1 MYFRVYESLNSI
13 FVVLVYEK
21 NGGYEMGVGLGD
33 IFDSAVNNSLFENK
47 GVLQVRYTP
56 DSIPHRDS
64 QIKSIAGILASS
76 LRGERPSNLFVYGKT
91 GTGKTLSVQYVQD
104 ELLKKAEEL
113 DVEMRF
119 EYLNCKLKKVADTE
133 YRILAA
139 LIKKLGGHVP
149 ATGLPTDQVWS
160 KFIELVDSK
169 KQLIVFIFDEIDQA
183 IKKISDN
190 FLYSL
195 TRLNQELSQAQISL
209 IGISNDVTFLENIDP
224 RVRSSLG
231 EEEFVFPPYNA
242 IQLQDILNERCAK
255 AFKEGAITEGVIGK
269 CAAYAAREHGDAR
282 RALDLLRI
290 AGELSEREGKDSIE
304 EDYID
309 LANNKMERDKILD
322 IVESEPKQFQL
333 VLYAIMEL
341 TKQNKD
347 GTTDRFFTGDV
358 YNQYCEFCAQT
369 KTDSLTQ
376 RRISDILAEIDMLGL
391 INAKVISKGRH
402 GRTRE
407 IKLSVP
413 QNLFDKIGVILEESL
428 GL

>member
-1 MYFRVYESLNSI
+1 
-13 FVVLVYEK
+13 
-21 NGGYEMGVGLGD
+21 MGVELGD
-33 IFDSAVNNSLFENK
+33 IFNSAVNNSLFNNK
-47 GVLQVRYTP
+47 SVLQTRYTP
-56 DSIPHRDS
+56 DSIPHRENE
-64 QIKSIAGILASS
+64 IKSIASILASI
-76 LRGERPSNLFVYGKT
+76 LRGERPSNLFIYGKT

-104 ELLKKAEEL
+104 ELMKKAREL
-113 DVEMRF
+113 DVEVDF
-119 EYLNCKLKKVADTE
+119 QYLNCKLRKVADTE

-139 LIKKLGGHVP
+139 LIQQLGGSVP

-160 KFIELVDSK
+160 RFLEMIDSK
-169 KQLIVFIFDEIDQA
+169 KQLIIFILDEIDQA
-183 IKKISDN
+183 VAKMGDS
-190 FLYSL
+190 FLYSI
-195 TRLNQELSQAQISL
+195 TRINQELTNAQISI

-242 IQLQDILNERCAK
+242 IQLQDILNERCSK
-255 AFKEGAITEGVIGK
+255 AFKLGVIADGVVGK

-290 AGELSEREGKDSIE
+290 AGELCERDGKKRIE
-304 EDYID
+304 EAYID
-309 LANNKMERDKILD
+309 LANKKIERDKILD

-333 VLYAIMEL
+333 VLYSIMQL
-341 TKQNKD
+341 TKKAKD
-347 GTTDRFFTGDV
+347 DNNFEKLFTGDV
-358 YNQYCEFCAQT
+358 YNYYQELCD
-369 KTDSLTQ
+369 KVRTDHLTQ

-407 IKLSVP
+407 IRLSVP
-413 QNLFDKIGVILEESL
+413 QNLYDKIEAILVESL

>member
-1 MYFRVYESLNSI
+1 LGV
-13 FVVLVYEK
+13 K
-21 NGGYEMGVGLGD
+21 KAKMGVELGG
-33 IFDSAVNNSLFENK
+33 IFDSAVNNSLFKNK
-47 GVLQVRYTP
+47 GVLQVKYTP
-56 DSIPHRDS
+56 ESIPHRDE
-64 QIKSIAGILASS
+64 QIKAIAGILAST

-104 ELLKKAEEL
+104 ELLKKAEQLE
-113 DVEMRF
+113 VEVKF

-139 LIKKLGGHVP
+139 LVQQLGGSVP
-149 ATGLPTDQVWS
+149 STGLPTDQVWAR
-160 KFIELVDSK
+160 FIDLIDTK
-169 KQLIVFIFDEIDQA
+169 KQLIIFIFDEIDQA
-183 IKKISDN
+183 VAKMGDS
-190 FLYSL
+190 FLYSI
-195 TRLNQELSQAQISL
+195 TRLNQELSKAQISI

-242 IQLQDILNERCAK
+242 IQLQDILNDRCSK
-255 AFKEGAITEGVIGK
+255 AFKEGVIEDGVIAK

-290 AGELSEREGKDSIE
+290 AGELSEREGKTKIGE
-304 EDYID
+304 AYID
-309 LANNKMERDKILD
+309 LANKKIERDKILD

-333 VLYAIMEL
+333 VLYAIMQL
-341 TKQNKD
+341 TKEGKTPGSD
-347 GTTDRFFTGDV
+347 KLFTGDV
-358 YNQYCEFCAQT
+358 YNYYQEICNKT
-369 KTDSLTQ
+369 KTDPLTQ

-407 IKLSVP
+407 IRLSIP
-413 QNLFDKIGVILEESL
+413 SNLFDKIDAILIEAL

>member
-1 MYFRVYESLNSI
+1 
-13 FVVLVYEK
+13 
-21 NGGYEMGVGLGD
+21 MGVELGK
-33 IFDSAVNNSLFENK
+33 IFDSAIKNSLFKNK

-56 DSIPHRDS
+56 DSIPHRGR
-64 QIKSIAGILASS
+64 QIKSLALVLASV
-76 LRGERPSNLFVYGKT
+76 LRGERPSNIFVYGKT
-91 GTGKTLSVQYVQD
+91 GTGKTLSVQYVQN
-104 ELLKKAEEL
+104 ELEKKAKEL
-113 DVEMRF
+113 DVEVRF
-119 EYLNCKLKKVADTE
+119 EYLNCKLKKVVDTE

-139 LIKKLGGHVP
+139 LIKKLGGTIP
-149 ATGLPTDQVWS
+149 STGLPTDQVWS

-169 KQLIVFIFDEIDQA
+169 KQLIIFIFDEIDQA
-183 IKKISDN
+183 VKKISDN

-195 TRLNQELSQAQISL
+195 TRLNQEFKQAQISI

-242 IQLQDILNERCAK
+242 IQLQDILNDRCRE
-255 AFKEGAITEGVIGK
+255 AFKEGVVAEGVIAK

-290 AGELSEREGKDSIE
+290 AGELSEREGEKKIGE
-304 EDYID
+304 NYID
-309 LANNKMERDKILD
+309 LANKKIERDKILD

-333 VLYAIMEL
+333 VLYSIMQL
-341 TKQNKD
+341 TKKSM
-347 GTTDRFFTGDV
+347 GKGEKFYTGDV
-358 YNQYCEFCAQT
+358 YNYYQDVCSRT
-369 KTDSLTQ
+369 KTDVLTQ

-407 IKLSVP
+407 IRLSVP
-413 QNLFDKIGVILEESL
+413 SNLFSKVEAILVDSL
-428 GL
+428 CI